1 MTNGTHLSAGD
12 RLATL
17 FPDPNAAVPHAPWW
31 RTRRFAAA
39 VAVVLVASV
48 VLAAR
53 AFGSSGPAFETAV
66 VGRRSVDA
74 ALTGTATVEPVSQA
88 TVAFP
93 ISGTVA
99 SVNVNVGD
107 TVAVGQPLA
116 SLDPASL
123 LENVHTKQ
131 EALAQAQLAL
141 DNAVSGQSSGAGGSG
156 AGSSGS
162 GTGSSG
168 VGRSSSSSS
177 SASQRSFRTGSSATA
192 RFVSLQSM
200 SPDPEIANAQQAVIN
215 AQHAV
220 DVAIATADNALHT
233 ATTMCAAIGNDPNT
247 PPTSQQISACQQA
260 LAAVQDAQ
268 SDVRAK
274 QNTLV
279 EASNTLDALLQQ
291 RANEPPTTTT
301 PPTTTPAPPSTA
313 GASGGTQSAPSG
325 TVTGGGTT
333 PSGAG
338 SRTSGAGSGGGGSGG
353 GGGGG
358 SSPSAADLASDQQAV
373 DAAAADVA
381 VAEQALNQA
390 TIGSPI
396 DGTVVAVNLAAGESV
411 DAASSTANVVVQ
423 GDGGYEVATTVSV
436 DRVGDVAVGQAAS
449 LVPDGGHKELSGKV
463 AYISVVPTTGSDS
476 SSNASSGTPTYLVIV
491 GLDRSDANLR
501 NGSTGTVS
509 IVTGNATS
517 ALAVPTSAVTT
528 FGNRHTVEVLDGG
541 DTRRVSVTVGT
552 VGDTWTEIK
561 HGLTAGQQVVLADLS
576 EPLPSSATQSSSTN
590 GTDGFPGRFTFRGGG
605 GFPTG
610 GFRGG

>member
-1 MTNGTHLSAGD
+1 
-12 RLATL
+12 L

-53 AFGSSGPAFETAV
+53 AFGSSGPAFETVA

-88 TVAFP
+88 SVAFP

-123 LENVHTKQ
+123 VENVHTKQ
-131 EALAQAQLAL
+131 QALAQAQLTL
-141 DNAVSGQSSGAGGSG
+141 DNALSGQSSGTGGSG

-162 GTGSSG
+162 GSGSSG

-192 RFVSLQSM
+192 RFVSLQST
-200 SPDPEIANAQQAVIN
+200 SPDPEIANAQQAVIA

-220 DVAIATADNALHT
+220 DVAIATADNTLHT
-233 ATTMCAAIGNDPNT
+233 ATTVCAAIGNDPNT

-260 LAAVQDAQ
+260 LATVQDAQ
-268 SDVRAK
+268 NDVRTK
-274 QNTLV
+274 QNKLV
-279 EASNTLDALLQQ
+279 EASNALDALLQQ
-291 RANEPPTTTT
+291 RANETPTTTT
-301 PPTTTPAPPSTA
+301 PPPPPTTPTAPSSA
-313 GASGGTQSAPSG
+313 GAGGSAPSAPSG
-325 TVTGGGTT
+325 TPTGGSGA

-338 SRTSGAGSGGGGSGG
+338 SRASGAGSGGGGS

-373 DAAAADVA
+373 DTAAADVA

-396 DGTVVAVNLAAGESV
+396 DGTVVAVNLATGDAV

-423 GDGGYEVATTVSV
+423 GNGGYEVATTVSV

-463 AYISVVPTTGSDS
+463 AYISVVPTTGSDT
-476 SSNASSGTPTYLVIV
+476 SNGASSGTPTYLVIV
-491 GLDRSDANLR
+491 GLARSDASLR

-509 IVTGNATS
+509 IVTGSATS
-517 ALAVPTSAVTT
+517 ALAVPTSAVAT
-528 FGNRHTVEVLDGG
+528 FGSRHTVEVLDGG
-541 DTRRVSVTVGT
+541 STRQVPVTVGS
-552 VGDTWTEIK
+552 VGETWTEIK
-561 HGLTAGQQVVLADLS
+561 QGLTTGQQVVLADLS
-576 EPLPSSATQSSSTN
+576 APLPSSATQSSSTN
-590 GTDGFPGRFTFRGGG
+590 GTGGFPGRFFPGGG
-605 GFPTG
+605 GNPTG
-610 GFRGG
+610 GVRGG

>member
-1 MTNGTHLSAGD
+1 
-12 RLATL
+12 
-17 FPDPNAAVPHAPWW
+17 
-31 RTRRFAAA
+31 
-39 VAVVLVASV
+39 
-48 VLAAR
+48 
-53 AFGSSGPAFETAV
+53 
-66 VGRRSVDA
+66 
-74 ALTGTATVEPVSQA
+74 
-88 TVAFP
+88 
-93 ISGTVA
+93 
-99 SVNVNVGD
+99 
-107 TVAVGQPLA
+107 
-116 SLDPASL
+116 
-123 LENVHTKQ
+123 
-131 EALAQAQLAL
+131 
-141 DNAVSGQSSGAGGSG
+141 
-156 AGSSGS
+156 
-162 GTGSSG
+162 
-168 VGRSSSSSS
+168 
-177 SASQRSFRTGSSATA
+177 
-192 RFVSLQSM
+192 
-200 SPDPEIANAQQAVIN
+200 
-215 AQHAV
+215 
-220 DVAIATADNALHT
+220 
-233 ATTMCAAIGNDPNT
+233 
-247 PPTSQQISACQQA
+247 
-260 LAAVQDAQ
+260 
-268 SDVRAK
+268 
-274 QNTLV
+274 
-279 EASNTLDALLQQ
+279 
-291 RANEPPTTTT
+291 
-301 PPTTTPAPPSTA
+301 
-313 GASGGTQSAPSG
+313 
-325 TVTGGGTT
+325 
-333 PSGAG
+333 
-338 SRTSGAGSGGGGSGG
+338 
-353 GGGGG
+353 
-358 SSPSAADLASDQQAV
+358 
-373 DAAAADVA
+373 

-491 GLDRSDANLR
+491 GLDRSDASLR

-541 DTRRVSVTVGT
+541 ITRRVSVTVGA